1 MTGFPDLLQPATVG
15 VGRAAGLG
23 WLTPDDVIKY
33 LAAVQAARIPAGK
46 AVRSTG
52 CERPPTRQKPRAAA

>member
-52 CERPPTRQKPRAAA
+52 C